1 MQSAK
6 EYQVY
11 VHYTLILGNS
21 GEDVVNKEEKFSVW
35 ATDDEEAAL
44 EAILRA
50 TEIFNFT
57 SFMVDKIERM
67 FGEAIPYGLYYV
79 INEDDPDEY
88 LEVIVESG

>member
-21 GEDVVNKEEKFSVW
+21 GEDVVNKEKKFSVW

-50 TEIFNFT
+50 AEIFGFT
-57 SFMVDKIERM
+57 SFAVDKIKRA
-67 FGEAIPYGLYYV
+67 FGRTLPYGLYYV
-79 INEDDPDEY
+79 INEDDPGECV
-88 LEVIVESG
+88 EVIVKSG

>member
-21 GEDVVNKEEKFSVW
+21 GEDVVSKEEKFSVR
-35 ATDDEEAAL
+35 AANDEEAAL

-50 TEIFNFT
+50 AEIFGFT
-57 SFMVDKIERM
+57 SFAVDKIEQA
-67 FGEAIPYGLYYV
+67 FGRTLPYGLYDV
-79 INEDDPDEY
+79 FNKNDPGEY